1 MLTVRVGRYFQRG
14 TAVEVWRWVAA
25 EYPYTCEQQ
34 VAARNPGHLAT
45 PCRTVPASLAKER
58 RMPDIPKAN
67 PQSSDPSTTSTT
79 PVLDSVS
86 GPADLNEKSLRQL
99 RDLAAEIRA
108 ELIGSVT
115 QTGGHLG
122 ASLGT
127 VELAIALHT
136 VFDSP
141 RDKIVWDVGHQ
152 AYAHKMLT
160 GRRDRFATLRK
171 EGGMSGFL
179 SRNESDHDAF
189 GAGHASTSISAALGM
204 CVAEQRAAN
213 PAERGKVVAI
223 IGDGALTGGMA
234 FEGLNNAGHL
244 DLPLIVVLND
254 NEMSIAPNVG
264 ALSRYLD
271 RVRTDRRY
279 NRAKDELA
287 ERVERLPQGDIL
299 VEFGKRMKDSLKEF
313 IYHSMIW
320 EELGFTYIGP
330 VDGHDIRAT
339 VQALRQATEV
349 EGPVFVHVLTK
360 KGNGYDPA
368 LTDQERSHAV
378 SAPAAPG
385 GPPQP
390 PKYQDVFADTLIELA
405 ADNPDIYAIT
415 AAMPT
420 GTSLAKFAAA
430 YPDRFFDVGIAEQHA
445 VTFAAGLA
453 TAGLRPVVGI
463 YSTFLQRGYD
473 QIVHDVC
480 IQNLPVVFALDRAG
494 FAGDDGRTHHGLYD
508 LSYLRCI
515 PNMTIMA
522 PRDEDELRHM
532 LATAIAHTSGPIAVR
547 YPRGAGVG
555 VSIADPLRK
564 LPVGRAETIRSG
576 SDIAIL
582 AVGAMVLAAE
592 RAADELALAGVNA
605 TVVNARFVKPL
616 DSNLILDLAR
626 THHGIVTVEENA
638 TMGGFGSGVLELLA
652 SHGLQTPVTV
662 RGVPDRIFEHASQH
676 RLRELA
682 GLDVAGIVAASKEFV
697 VRAHGMRESPIAA
710 SAR

>member
-1 MLTVRVGRYFQRG
+1 MPTEP
-14 TAVEVWRWVAA
+14 TPPANPAST
-25 EYPYTCEQQ
+25 P
-34 VAARNPGHLAT
+34 ARIAT
-45 PCRTVPASLAKER
+45 P
-58 RMPDIPKAN
+58 I
-67 PQSSDPSTTSTT
+67 
-79 PVLDSVS
+79 LDTIN
-86 GPADLNEKSLRQL
+86 GPADLRHRSSADLKT
-99 RDLAAEIRA
+99 LAAEIRG
-108 ELIGSVT
+108 ELIHSVT

-127 VELAIALHT
+127 VELAISLHY

-141 RDKIVWDVGHQ
+141 RDKLVWDVGHQ

-160 GRRDRFATLRK
+160 GRREHFPTLRK

-179 SRNESDHDAF
+179 SRDESEHDAF

-204 CVAEQRAAN
+204 CVAEHHKPDQ
-213 PAERGKVVAI
+213 EDRGRVVAV

-264 ALSRYLD
+264 ALSKYLD
-271 RVRTDRRY
+271 RVRTNRSY

-287 ERVERLPQGDIL
+287 DMIERLPQGDLL

-339 VQALRQATEV
+339 VQALRQAAAV
-349 EGPVFVHVLTK
+349 EGPVFVHVLTR
-360 KGNGYDPA
+360 KGNGYHPA
-368 LTDQERSHAV
+368 LTDTERSHAV
-378 SAPAAPG
+378 SAPVSANPGAP
-385 GPPQP
+385 PAP
-390 PKYQDVFADTLIELA
+390 PKYQDVFAGTLVEIA
-405 ADNPDIYAIT
+405 ATNPDVFAIT

-420 GTSLAKFAAA
+420 GTSLVKFGDA

-463 YSTFLQRGYD
+463 YSTFLHRAYD
-473 QIVHDVC
+473 QIIHDVC
-480 IQNLPVVFALDRAG
+480 VQNLPVVFALDRAG
-494 FAGDDGRTHHGLYD
+494 FAGDDGRTHHGAFD

-522 PRDEDELRHM
+522 PKDENELRHM
-532 LATAIAHTSGPIAVR
+532 VATAVAHTSGPIALR

-555 VSIADPLRK
+555 VPTTEPLHE
-564 LPVGRAETIRSG
+564 LPIGHAEIVREG
-576 SDIAIL
+576 SDVAIL
-582 AVGAMVLAAE
+582 AVGSMVLTAE
-592 RAADELALAGVNA
+592 RAADELALDSLEA
-605 TVVNARFVKPL
+605 TIVNARFVKPL
-616 DSNLILDLAR
+616 DESLILDLAR
-626 THHGIVTVEENA
+626 THGALVTVEENVA
-638 TMGGFGSGVLELLA
+638 AGGFGAGVLELL
-652 SHGLQTPVTV
+652 SRHGLATPVRV
-662 RGVPDRIFEHASQH
+662 LGIPDRLFEQASQQ

-682 GLDVAGIVAASKEFV
+682 GLGLADIVGAARDVVALRRGA
-697 VRAHGMRESPIAA
+697 RDGAITATSPAN
-710 SAR
+710 